1 MNLAEYAS
9 YDGLGL
15 AELVRAGQVSA
26 AELGLLL
33 LRAVELVNP
42 RINAVIETYPE
53 RVAALERGARP
64 DGAFAGVPFLLK
76 DIGAGEA
83 GKLQEMGS
91 RLTSGRLAETDSFLT
106 EQFRA
111 AGLSILGRSATP
123 EFALSAST
131 ESLLT
136 GATRNPWD
144 VRLSAGGSSGGA
156 AASVAAGI
164 VPIAHAS
171 DGAGSIRI
179 PASACGLVGLKP
191 SRGRVSSGPAA
202 AESLAGMSQEF
213 VVCRTVRDAAAMLD
227 AVARPMPGDP
237 FIIARQPEPYLR
249 QVGAQVGRLRIAWTT
264 DSWQPGTPVDPEV
277 VECIERVARQC
288 EALGHSL
295 VEDAPSF
302 EYETFLRAICIG
314 WAFGFDVEI
323 DELAAITGRIVGDQ
337 TLEPITLAYYQYA
350 RGLSAADVVWAERA
364 ANQLRRSTGQFFE
377 NYDVLLTPTLMKTP
391 EPIGKYSQSR
401 ADLDFYDFFRLCDE
415 LCVHMPLFN
424 LTGQPAISLPLGVSS
439 AGLPIGAQ
447 FAARFG
453 REDVLLGL
461 ASAFEEA
468 MPWRARRPGVHV
480 SY

>member
-1 MNLAEYAS
+1 MMNLAEYAS

-26 AELGLLL
+26 FELGQLLL
-33 LRAVELVNP
+33 SAVELVNP
-42 RINAVIETYPE
+42 QINAVIETYPE
-53 RVAALERGARP
+53 RVAALDRGARP

-83 GKLQEMGS
+83 GKPQEMGS
-91 RLTSGRLAETDSFLT
+91 RLARGRLAAIDSFLT

-111 AGLSILGRSATP
+111 AGLTILGRTTTP

-144 VRLSAGGSSGGA
+144 VRRSAGGSSGGA

-191 SRGRVSSGPAA
+191 SRGRVSSGPLA

-227 AVARPMPGDP
+227 AVARPMAGDP
-237 FIIARQPEPYLR
+237 FIIVRQPRSYLL
-249 QVGAQVGRLRIAWTT
+249 QMGAEVGPLRIAWTSR
-264 DSWQPGTPVDPEV
+264 SWQPGTPVDPAV
-277 VECIERVARQC
+277 VDCIEQVARQC
-288 EALGHSL
+288 EALGHI
-295 VEDAPSF
+295 VIEDSPSF

-323 DELAAITGRIVGDQ
+323 DELAATMGRTVGDQ

-350 RGLSAADVVWAERA
+350 RCISAADVVWAERA
-364 ANQLRRSTGQFFE
+364 ANQLRRSVGQFFE
-377 NYDVLLTPTLMKTP
+377 AYDVLLTPTLMRTP

-401 ADLDFYDFFRLCDE
+401 DDLDFYNFFRLCDE
-415 LCVHMPLFN
+415 LSVHLPLFN

-439 AGLPIGAQ
+439 SGLSIGVQ

-453 REDVLLGL
+453 REDLLLGL

-468 MPWRARRPGVHV
+468 MPWRARQPEVHV
-480 SY
+480 S